1 MWDVDKA
8 MHIEMASF
16 YGRGVGQRKGISKRL
31 REEDV
36 RREMY
41 RDLEAKKERVSSYQ

>member
-1 MWDVDKA
+1 MGG
-8 MHIEMASF
+8 EL
-16 YGRGVGQRKGISKRL
+16 GRKGISKRL